1 MPKIALMSMNDP
13 VQEVMNK
20 FVEMVV
26 GRLGDHEK
34 MEDLDEVVG
43 NILATVE
50 SEDGGFDVR
59 NILGA

>member
-1 MPKIALMSMNDP
+1 
-13 VQEVMNK
+13 MNK

-34 MEDLDEVVG
+34 MDDLDEVVG